1 MKNKDELISRLF
13 TTGKKMRIAQKAYS
27 NYRQQKALKESK
39 IKEAEFDRIID
50 ELSLIITEELQNEV
64 PTDQEVLRT
73 VRGTKFIQPSLL

>member
-1 MKNKDELISRLF
+1 MKNKDELITQLF